1 MSTSRW
7 LSRAASLAR
16 RHWIF
21 TILLGLGLALRVVV
35 MVAYQPAIL
44 YIDSVAS
51 YLLPMQR
58 LDPTGEDPIGYVLY
72 LLAPLLRVG
81 GTLTAVVAVQHLL
94 GLGMAVAGYALLVR
108 KGAWRA
114 LAALATVPV
123 LLDAYQLQIE
133 QNIMSEPLFEAML
146 VAAVVALAWRPRP
159 GVRLVAVAGVLLG
172 LAATVRQAGE
182 LTVVP
187 LVAYP
192 LLAGG
197 DWRRRLRLAA
207 AAVASFAVPVVLY
220 GSYFFIFS
228 GQIGI
233 SHVGGNALY
242 GRTATFADCAT
253 LTLPADEEVL
263 CPQVPRD
270 LRPGPDYWAHD
281 AASPYFVVQGQNSD
295 QVDQLA
301 KDFGVRVIRHQPLDF
316 VVAVA
321 RDAAKVFEW
330 NRTDHLDDPP
340 VERWHFQEGIPLFPP
355 LVDLNMVTA
364 LSHRYGGGDPVAVAP
379 LTRYL
384 RAYQLDGGYT
394 PGPVLAVS
402 ILLALAP
409 LVRWRRAGP
418 ARLPALLFLAT
429 GALVVLSGD
438 LMIFSWRY
446 QLPAYVLLP
455 VAGALGLTA
464 VLGRGRAAP
473 AAPAPE
479 PVEAVAATGQRGA
492 LRAGGGVDPGV

>member
-1 MSTSRW
+1 MADRPGRALLSW
-7 LSRAASLAR
+7 LSRGARLAR

-21 TILLGLGLALRVVV
+21 TVLLGLGLALRVVV
-35 MVAYQPAIL
+35 MIAYQPAIL
-44 YIDSVAS
+44 YVDSVAS
-51 YLLPMQR
+51 YLLPMQN

-81 GTLTAVVAVQHLL
+81 GNLATVVAIQHLF
-94 GLGMAVAGYALLVR
+94 GLGMAVAGYALLIH
-108 KGAWRA
+108 KGAWRV

-146 VAAVVALAWRPRP
+146 VAALVALTWRSRP
-159 GVRLVAVAGVLLG
+159 GVRVVIVAGALLG

-187 LVAYP
+187 LVAYA

-197 DWRRRLRLAA
+197 DWRRRLRLGAT
-207 AAVASFAVPVVLY
+207 AAVSFGVPVVLY
-220 GSYFFIFS
+220 GSYFFISS

-242 GRTATFADCAT
+242 GRTATIADCAT
-253 LTLPADEEVL
+253 LKLPADEEVL
-263 CPQVPRD
+263 CPQVPREF
-270 LRPGPDYWAHD
+270 RPGSDYWAHD
-281 AASPYFVVQGQNSD
+281 AASPYFVVQGREGNG
-295 QVDQLA
+295 VDKLA
-301 KDFGVRVIRHQPLDF
+301 KDFGMRVIRHQPLDF
-316 VVAVA
+316 VEAVA
-321 RDAAKVFEW
+321 RDAVKVFAW
-330 NRTDHLDDPP
+330 NRTDHPSDPT

-364 LSHRYGGGDPVAVAP
+364 LSHRYGDVDPVAVAP
-379 LTRYL
+379 LTTYL
-384 RAYQLDGGYT
+384 RAYQLRGGYT
-394 PGPVLAVS
+394 PGPVLALA

-464 VLGRGRAAP
+464 VLGRGRSTP
-473 AAPAPE
+473 AAPVPE
-479 PVEAVAATGQRGA
+479 PVEAAASG
-492 LRAGGGVDPGV
+492 

>member
-1 MSTSRW
+1 VADRPGRALVSR
-7 LSRAASLAR
+7 LSRAGALAR

-21 TILLGLGLALRVVV
+21 TVLLGLGLALRVVV
-35 MVAYQPAIL
+35 MIAYQPSIL

-51 YLLPMQR
+51 YLLPMQQ

-72 LLAPLLRVG
+72 LLAPVLRVG
-81 GTLTAVVAVQHLL
+81 GNLATVVALQHLF

-108 KGAWRA
+108 KGAWRV

-146 VAAVVALAWRPRP
+146 VAALVALAWRPRP
-159 GVRLVAVAGVLLG
+159 GVGGVIVAGVLLG
-172 LAATVRQAGE
+172 LAVTVRQAGE
-182 LTVVP
+182 LAVLP

-197 DWRRRLRLAA
+197 GWRRRLRLGAT
-207 AAVASFAVPVVLY
+207 AVACFAVPVVLY
-220 GSYFFIFS
+220 AAYFYSFS

-242 GRTATFADCAT
+242 GRTATFADCAS
-253 LTLPADEEVL
+253 LKLPADEEVL

-281 AASPYFVVQGQNSD
+281 AASPYFVVQRSD
-295 QVDQLA
+295 GDRVDQLS
-301 KDFGVRVIRHQPLDF
+301 KDFGLRVIRHQPLDF
-316 VVAVA
+316 VWEVA

-330 NRTDHLDDPP
+330 NRTDHGGDPP

-364 LSHRYGGGDPVAVAP
+364 LSHRYGDVDPVAVAP
-379 LTRYL
+379 LTSYL

-394 PGPVLAVS
+394 PGPVLALS
-402 ILLALAP
+402 ILLALSP

-464 VLGRGRAAP
+464 VSGRGRPAP
-473 AAPAPE
+473 TTPSVPE
-479 PVEAVAATGQRGA
+479 PVEAAAASGRSGA
-492 LRAGGGVDPGV
+492 P

>member
-1 MSTSRW
+1 MSDRPGRVAVR
-7 LSRAASLAR
+7 LLYRALGLAR

-21 TILLGLGLALRVVV
+21 TVLLGLGLALRVVV
-35 MVAYQPAIL
+35 MIAYQPAIL
-44 YIDSVAS
+44 YVDSVAS
-51 YLLPMQR
+51 YLLPMQQ

-81 GTLTAVVAVQHLL
+81 GNLATVAAVQHLF
-94 GLGMAVAGYALLVR
+94 GLGMAVAGYALLVH
-108 KGAWRA
+108 KGAWRV
-114 LAALATVPV
+114 LAALATAPV

-133 QNIMSEPLFEAML
+133 HNIMSEPLFEAML
-146 VAAVVALAWRPRP
+146 VAA
-159 GVRLVAVAGVLLG
+159 LVAVTWRTRPGGWVVTIAGALLG

-187 LVAYP
+187 LVAYA

-197 DWRRRLRLAA
+197 GWRRRLRLGAT
-207 AAVASFAVPVVLY
+207 AAVSFAVPVVLY
-220 GSYFFIFS
+220 GCYFFIFS

-242 GRTATFADCAT
+242 GRTATIADCAT
-253 LTLPADEEVL
+253 LQLPADEELL
-263 CPQVPRD
+263 CPQVPREF
-270 LRPGPDYWAHD
+270 RPGSDYWAHD
-281 AASPYFVVQGQNSD
+281 AASPYFVVQQRDGNG
-295 QVDQLA
+295 VDKLS
-301 KDFGVRVIRHQPLDF
+301 KDFGMRVIRHQPLDF
-316 VVAVA
+316 VEAVA
-321 RDAAKVFEW
+321 RDAVKVFAW
-330 NRTDHLDDPP
+330 NRTDHPSDPT

-355 LVDLNMVTA
+355 LVDLNMITA
-364 LSHRYGGGDPVAVAP
+364 LSHRYGDVDPVAVAP
-379 LTRYL
+379 LTTYL
-384 RAYQLDGGYT
+384 RAYQLHGGYT
-394 PGPVLAVS
+394 PGPVLALA

-464 VLGRGRAAP
+464 VLGRGRSAQDAP
-473 AAPAPE
+473 VPE
-479 PVEAVAATGQRGA
+479 RVEATAASG
-492 LRAGGGVDPGV
+492 